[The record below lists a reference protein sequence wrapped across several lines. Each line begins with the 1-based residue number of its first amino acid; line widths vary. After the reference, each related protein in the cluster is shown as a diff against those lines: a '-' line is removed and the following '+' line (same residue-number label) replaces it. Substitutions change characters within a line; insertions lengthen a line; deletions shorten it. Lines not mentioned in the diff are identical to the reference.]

1 MISRV
6 HKIVVPVGEE
16 TAAIEFWTAR
26 VGFELTR
33 DESYGQGQ
41 RWIEVTPPD
50 RSLVLVL
57 SRRDPNEPRREVPA
71 QLPHS
76 PVFFDCEDIQET
88 CSALASRGVTFAAP
102 PVLMPFGWWAMF
114 EDNEG
119 TRYAL
124 TQSRVGKEQAA

>member
-6 HKIVVPVGEE
+6 HKIVVPVADE

-41 RWIEVTPPD
+41 RWVEVTPPN
-50 RSLVLVL
+50 RTLVLVL
-57 SRRDPNEPRREVPA
+57 SRRHADDRRPDVPA

-76 PVFFDCEDIQET
+76 PVFFDCEDIEET
-88 CSALASRGVTFAAP
+88 YRELASRGVTFPTP